1 MPISIGSDEVNLTV
15 MFGRV
20 AFLTLYSAERDGGS
34 GMLPYLETIRACIHA
49 AGVGIGVIVT
59 LIRLTTSPANRN
71 EFFGPRCL
79 ASVGLCALASCIER
93 SSQPEAD
100 LVSGLFLMASVV
112 LAVVTMHPGK
122 AHGS

>member
-34 GMLPYLETIRACIHA
+34 GMLPYLETIRAC
-49 AGVGIGVIVT
+49 IGVIVT